1 MLYEMPPANQ
11 SQHYIMD
18 FCGSWNVFIPSTK
31 PASSPWFN
39 LCYLFF
45 FIKWLA
51 GRGRHNPFFFWLIQC
66 HALWFP
72 PREGYRDS
80 IITTR
85 NKEGEKW
92 ALFCEDIWVC
102 ELWRKKRW
110 VWSQS
115 PGASC
120 HPPAGLPEAGVF
132 LPEITLGATSPC
144 HPSYQGNIFEPAF
157 LL

>member
-1 MLYEMPPANQ
+1 MPYEMPPANQ
-11 SQHYIMD
+11 SQHCIMD

-39 LCYLFF
+39 LCYLFS

-51 GRGRHNPFFFWLIQC
+51 GRGRHNPFFFLINTVPCTLISSLRRLQR
-66 HALWFP
+66 LNNP
-72 PREGYRDS
+72 
-80 IITTR
+80 TR

-120 HPPAGLPEAGVF
+120 NPSAGLPEAGVF